1 MMSSKKIRSAAM
13 CITLLNN
20 IQRNIVG
27 RRQFGVFKWSMV
39 EGGYTFMGG
48 NCFFTDEISDLK
60 GLLHFEMPLLN
71 NSPE

>member
-1 MMSSKKIRSAAM
+1 M
-13 CITLLNN
+13 
-20 IQRNIVG
+20 G
-27 RRQFGVFKWSMV
+27 RRQSGVFKWSMV

-60 GLLHFEMPLLN
+60 GLLHFETPLLN